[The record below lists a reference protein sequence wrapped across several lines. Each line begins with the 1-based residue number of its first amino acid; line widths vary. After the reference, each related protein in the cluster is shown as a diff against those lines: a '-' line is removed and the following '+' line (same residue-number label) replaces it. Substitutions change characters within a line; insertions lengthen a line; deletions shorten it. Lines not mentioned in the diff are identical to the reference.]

1 MSKFVVCQHCKNI
14 ALMVEDKG
22 VPMMCC
28 GQKMDVLNPNTTE
41 AAVEKHIPIVTV
53 AGNVVTVKVAEVAH
67 PMTEAHLISWIYLET
82 SAGGQMKYFSAD
94 MEVAEAQF
102 VLAEGEVAVAAY
114 EYCNLHG
121 LWKAEV

>member
-41 AAVEKHIPIVTV
+41 AAVEKHIPVV
-53 AGNVVTVKVAEVAH
+53 SVEGNVVTVKVAEVAH

-82 SAGGQMKYFSAD
+82 SMGGQMKYLSAD
-94 MEVAEAQF
+94 MEVAEAKF
-102 VLAEGEVAVAAY
+102 VLAEGEVAKVAY